1 MHMKCH
7 SMEGGDI
14 LNANALKAEMILK
27 NKRVPEIIKNLQ
39 ISRSSFYRKLNGE
52 SDFNRDEIVRI
63 SKALDFD
70 NEKLI
75 KIFFSD

>member
-1 MHMKCH
+1 M
-7 SMEGGDI
+7 
-14 LNANALKAEMILK
+14 NANALKAEMILK